1 MGPEGVIRSPSGLF
15 CVGVGLFGAGPVNKM
30 SLLLLA
36 LICWG
41 AAPAPLTKRPC
52 YVLVLVC
59 WGPGTAPL
67 TKCRCFCILII
78 LLVAGAGPVSQTPL
92 FCYAGYFVGGRGRG
106 R

>member
-1 MGPEGVIRSPSGLF
+1 MGPEGVIRSPSGLL

-78 LLVAGAGPVSQTPL
+78 LLAAGAGPVSQTPL